1 MDNELSKIKNLM
13 ERIERPYTSAL
24 NEAKSARVFYDFN
37 EFIDALK
44 MIKGG
49 TRITLGYVTGA
60 DVTPRVRKRNPKTN
74 RPKLYMDYSSLSY
87 NPLNDEEGGQEISAA
102 VRVRRYNINF
112 RTTKSVD
119 NEYSEYKKKANE
131 ILASYNLSPIKD
143 KNDKDYTTNM
153 NYGGSGGVKVY
164 NKDNEEHKG
173 EGYINYNLYG
183 VKPISDQCYAVNAEG
198 HILGEI
204 PFEEYKAIKKES
216 AKRTP
221 GASEMRERG
230 DSEEQINE
238 LIKKIDSLKMFY
250 MVFKWS
256 SLMFVSATVDGEKRL
271 LINRGL
277 KRVINDVNINPNEF
291 LDLLNNYYT
300 NELEG

>member
-1 MDNELSKIKNLM
+1 MNNELSKVKNLM
-13 ERIERPYTSAL
+13 ERLERPYTSAL
-24 NEAKSARVFYDFN
+24 NEAKSARVFYDFD

-49 TRITLGYVTGA
+49 VRITLGYVTGA
-60 DVTPRVRKRNPKTN
+60 DVTPKVQRRNPKTN
-74 RPKLYMDYSSLSY
+74 RMKGYMDYSSLSY
-87 NPLNDEEGGQEISAA
+87 NPLNGEEGGQEISAA

-119 NEYSEYKKKANE
+119 DEYGEYKKKANE

-143 KNDKDYTTNM
+143 KSDDSYTTNM

-216 AKRTP
+216 VKYTP
-221 GASEMRERG
+221 GASEMRRRG

-238 LIKKIDSLKMFY
+238 LIKQIDSLKMFY

-256 SLMFVSATVDGEKRL
+256 SLMFVSATVNGEKRL
-271 LINRGL
+271 LINKGL
-277 KRVINDVNINPNEF
+277 NRVINDVNINPNEF

-300 NELEG
+300 NEFEG